1 MGSIN
6 STVDAEFQP
15 SQDLID
21 LRLTFASL
29 CDAVDGIVQQPG
41 NHLEMFV
48 TEVETSIGRDLTLT
62 EHTLICAAYDMGMS
76 ERRMP

>member
-1 MGSIN
+1 MD
-6 STVDAEFQP
+6 TVSAEFPP
-15 SQDLID
+15 SRDLIE
-21 LRLTFASL
+21 LRCAFSSL
-29 CDAVDGIVQQPG
+29 CEAVDGIVKQPG

-76 ERRMP
+76 ERRMT